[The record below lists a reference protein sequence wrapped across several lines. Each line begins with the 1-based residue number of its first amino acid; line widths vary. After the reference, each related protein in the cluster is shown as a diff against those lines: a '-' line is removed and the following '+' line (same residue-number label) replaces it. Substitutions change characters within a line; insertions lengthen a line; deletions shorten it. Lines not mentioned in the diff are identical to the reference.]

1 MIASFSSSGKSAGTM
16 PDVSMLLMS
25 SRNPGN
31 GVNQFLIF
39 TNREQPENF
48 DDEIKLTSIEL
59 LLTQDVRDSFTL
71 TLS

>member
-1 MIASFSSSGKSAGTM
+1 MIPSFSSSGKSAGTM